1 MSPTTT
7 AHDEQGAFLGLSAT
21 LTGYSRFR
29 LLGTGQAD
37 AYLATVREA
46 VGEETLGELLST
58 SAAVHD
64 DAGDDEQALD
74 RGVRARVLS
83 DERLG
88 PVARHVI
95 KMWFVGTWYQLPQ
108 EWRDRY
114 AAGGAGTTHV
124 VSPASYTEGLLWP
137 TIGANPPGAK
147 AQGFGSW
154 AAPPTLDAP

>member
-1 MSPTTT
+1 MKN
-7 AHDEQGAFLGLSAT
+7 DELHEAFLALSST

-37 AYLATVREA
+37 PYLATTRDA
-46 VGEETLGELLST
+46 VGDDVLTDLLNT
-58 SAAVHD
+58 FTKVQL
-64 DAGDDEQALD
+64 DAGGDEKALD
-74 RGVRARVLS
+74 NGLRARILS
-83 DERLG
+83 DRLLG
-88 PVARHVI
+88 PVARNVI

-108 EWRDRY
+108 TWRDVHATR
-114 AAGGAGTTHV
+114 GHDSTHV

-154 AAPPTLDAP
+154 SAPPVIDAP